1 MMMNIFENLPEA
13 HAGEVIE
20 KIAQFSQGAVR
31 IERILSAGHASAAD
45 YWYEQNEDEW
55 VLLLR
60 GQASLLI
67 AGRGDGLEM
76 KAGDC
81 LELPAKLR
89 HRVDKVSQD
98 ALWLAIH
105 VRAGGRS

>member
-1 MMMNIFENLPEA
+1 MMMNIFENLPETS
-13 HAGEVIE
+13 AGEVIE
-20 KIAQFSQGAVR
+20 KIAQFGKGAVR
-31 IERILSAGHASAAD
+31 VERILSGGHASATGF
-45 YWYEQNEDEW
+45 WYEQDEDEW

-60 GQASLLI
+60 GEASLLI
-67 AGRGDGLEM
+67 AGRGDELEM

-98 ALWLAIH
+98 ALWLAVH
-105 VRAGGRS
+105 VRLGA